1 VGAEGAGIQV
11 PRQQEAV
18 HAQAVTTPATAGC
31 GGMPRAGSA
40 WRGRRAGARR
50 RLDRRSWAR
59 L

>member
-18 HAQAVTTPATAGC
+18 HAQAGTTPATAVC

-40 WRGRRAGARR
+40 WGRPHAGARR
-50 RLDRRSWAR
+50 RLDRRNWAR